1 MIVFKYIFHI
11 LRLIAG
17 AFFLLKNIRVFGRG
31 GVVFFDHFY
40 TQDVNELAR
49 AFKSRCVAV
58 DVIDSAKVF
67 KGAYLFFDKDVRDLN
82 SRYVLSKGLK
92 GYAFFFFAKFLDAY
106 FRYLFGYRTLILP
119 SDNYYWVREFILIS
133 QKNGVTVI
141 VVDKEGMISPY
152 DYEAEAKRILQ
163 YAPPVCDAMY
173 VWSDRQ
179 HQYWVKAGFDS
190 ESIHVLGQ
198 PRSDILF
205 RASRNRSDGEN
216 SLVLHFTF
224 DDYAYI
230 PPAFVADGVNW
241 KLLKSELAEKLEL
254 YAINN
259 PAEEIV
265 VKAHPQQ
272 SDFAE
277 LKSLFKAKNLKVIG
291 GSAEALA
298 LISQA
303 RVVIAFQ
310 TTAVLEALL
319 MGVPV
324 IYPAW
329 YETNDELEQLLLP
342 FRDAP
347 GINKASS
354 PEHLYSMIADS
365 RISKGDIGADVS
377 SLISSYFFKPDGDT
391 SQRIVDHIIENYR

>member
-11 LRLIAG
+11 LRLIGG
-17 AFFLLKNIRVFGRG
+17 AIILLKHIRISGRG
-31 GVVFFDHFY
+31 GVLFFDHFY
-40 TQDVNELAR
+40 TQDVNELSR
-49 AFKSRCVAV
+49 AFKSRCVSV
-58 DVIDSAKVF
+58 DVIDSAQIF

-82 SRYVLSKGLK
+82 SRYMLSKGLK
-92 GYAFFFFAKFLDAY
+92 GNFFLWFSKCVDVY

-119 SDNYYWVREFILIS
+119 SDNYYWVREFILIC
-133 QKNGVTVI
+133 QEKGVTVI

-152 DYEAEAKRILQ
+152 DYEAEATRILQ
-163 YAPPVCDAMY
+163 YAPPICDAMY

-179 HQYWVKAGFDS
+179 RRYWIKAGFKD

-205 RASRNRSDGEN
+205 RASRNRSDGNN

-254 YAINN
+254 YAVNN
-259 PAEEIV
+259 PAENVV

-272 SDFAE
+272 SDFAQ
-277 LKSLFKAKNLKVIG
+277 LKSRFKAKNVTVIG
-291 GSAEALA
+291 GSAEALT
-298 LISQA
+298 LMSQA

-319 MGVPV
+319 IGVPV

-329 YETNDELEQLLLP
+329 YETSDELEKLLLP
-342 FRDAP
+342 FREAP
-347 GINKASS
+347 GISKASS
-354 PEHLYSMIADS
+354 PEHLYSMIEGS
-365 RISKGDIGADVS
+365 RAPIENKRADVS
-377 SLISSYFFKPDGDT
+377 SLISTYFFKPDGGT